1 LVPGLTQPASRQ
13 HLEARKGRYRLPD
26 EPARFGKQYLLGT
39 FPVGNLSA
47 AAPVGGGLP
56 FRVTVS
62 ARSEFKQFFNE
73 SDANIDRL
81 TFSGRIQY
89 VDPTNDQVWSPYFGI
104 TPPLSYLSTFS
115 DGKEVR
121 QDFNLACRKAG
132 FDNSFQL
139 IPGTADTSAET
150 VWSLGLTAFGQNR
163 QSSAAALVRGS
174 GPDSIRLM
182 GDLEELEREPPRRIP
197 GPLV

>member
-1 LVPGLTQPASRQ
+1 LTPPASRQ
-13 HLEARKGRYRLPD
+13 RLEARKGRYRLPD

-73 SDANIDRL
+73 CDANIDRL

-121 QDFNLACRKAG
+121 QDFNLGVQKSRLRQFVPAHSRRRRHLRR
-132 FDNSFQL
+132 NRL
-139 IPGTADTSAET
+139 VVGTHR
-150 VWSLGLTAFGQNR
+150 VWAKPSIVSR
-163 QSSAAALVRGS
+163 SSR
-174 GPDSIRLM
+174 PRLWS
-182 GDLEELEREPPRRIP
+182 
-197 GPLV
+197 